1 MWSSHKVCLCPGIWK
16 IVCFHLPRL
25 GRYVR
30 MNQYTSSIAL
40 DNPAEAL
47 IESIGYKAP
56 LMFIA

>member
-1 MWSSHKVCLCPGIWK
+1 
-16 IVCFHLPRL
+16 
-25 GRYVR
+25 